1 MIGESIEAGSRRPP
15 LPKDSEHVVFFRSS
29 WLRPN
34 ARLRS
39 NAFSRSAGNC
49 IRFRRIGKPPSSN
62 PIAYSQFA
70 AVDNRKKWFVNK
82 FMPASLFER
91 TPTTEQ
97 SGGHLPRV
105 FHDLSV
111 SAALSHMCASLSFR
125 HGTAPRAL
133 SLRITRALVTSS
145 VFFASHVL
153 CGSRVPAFSKW
164 QAET

>member
-1 MIGESIEAGSRRPP
+1 VIGESIEAGSRRPP

-91 TPTTEQ
+91 IPKTEL
-97 SGGHLPRV
+97 SGGHLPPVFPRFVRV
-105 FHDLSV
+105 CRSFSYV
-111 SAALSHMCASLSFR
+111 CTSPFR
-125 HGTAPRAL
+125 HGGCASCAQLANYSR
-133 SLRITRALVTSS
+133 LVTSL